1 MEESDFI
8 IAVNKDKFAPIF
20 NVADVGIVCD
30 VHKVV
35 PILTEKLK
43 TMKSKSGN
51 LLFKIR
57 EDSQ

>member
-1 MEESDFI
+1 MH
-8 IAVNKDKFAPIF
+8 
-20 NVADVGIVCD
+20 D

-43 TMKSKSGN
+43 TMKSKSGD